1 MADESNE
8 NVINMPNAQDD
19 AAPGAQADGEQEGVN
34 IERVQTADFREVFSN
49 IFFVGG
55 TMEEVAVEFGN
66 LVPLDGARVRC
77 NTRVYMSYYAA
88 KRLSAALANTVQ
100 QYEAQRGE
108 LEVDLQ
114 KRLGQGDATS

>member
-8 NVINMPNAQDD
+8 NVLNMPNAQAN
-19 AAPGAQADGEQEGVN
+19 AAPGAQADGEQEEVS
-34 IERVQTADFREVFSN
+34 IERVQTTDFREVFSN

-66 LVPLDGARVRC
+66 LVPLEGNRVRC

-100 QYEAQRGE
+100 QYEAQCGV
-108 LEVDLQ
+108 LEVDLE
-114 KRLGQGDATS
+114 KRMAQGGTPS